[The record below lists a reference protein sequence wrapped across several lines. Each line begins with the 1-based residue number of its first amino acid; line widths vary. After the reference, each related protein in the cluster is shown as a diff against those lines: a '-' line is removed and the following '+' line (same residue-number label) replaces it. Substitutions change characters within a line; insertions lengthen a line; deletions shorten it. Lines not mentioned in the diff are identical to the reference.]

1 MQLDDNICNSGE
13 QRQRKY
19 LSIHNAFYAQAESV
33 AWAKYAVNILQ
44 ILFLA
49 IQTGLW
55 ETLLIKKTISSC
67 LPARVQSVQKFTAG
81 LKGGTYNQEVKHS
94 AAKHMKRWTSQDK
107 ISEMN
112 EWHRAEI
119 LFC

>member
-1 MQLDDNICNSGE
+1 M
-13 QRQRKY
+13 
-19 LSIHNAFYAQAESV
+19 
-33 AWAKYAVNILQ
+33 
-44 ILFLA
+44 
-49 IQTGLW
+49 
-55 ETLLIKKTISSC
+55 LIKKTISSY

-112 EWHRAEI
+112 E
-119 LFC
+119 